1 VSLVLRRLRLAVV
14 AGDHSHQDG
23 VQASMFLNANKKM
36 RLIRSY
42 LDGLGLFFSILSCAL
57 FRLKIPRATM
67 IRQTRK
73 RLAPAMTSI
82 QVTGSPIAIFSSP
95 LVFFD

>member
-1 VSLVLRRLRLAVV
+1 MSLVLRRLRLAVV

>member
-1 VSLVLRRLRLAVV
+1 
-14 AGDHSHQDG
+14 
-23 VQASMFLNANKKM
+23 M
-36 RLIRSY
+36 RLIHSY

-95 LVFFD
+95 LVFLSSEIDSIIVSKSETPFR